1 MERMGFVVRIE
12 EDLER
17 TISQGRLPASGF
29 LPSES
34 LLARQ
39 YGVSRTT
46 VREALLRL
54 SARGLVVQYPGRKS
68 RAVAMDVAVTLENLS
83 VALHAEG
90 PAHPER
96 RRLLEG
102 YLDLKREMTV
112 ELLSDCCERAS
123 ERDLDALSDAC
134 FMLREE
140 ARWKQRPG
148 WVEREFNLL
157 RLAAITANRPGHF
170 LLIQSLERSFW
181 GMARRLLPLL
191 DGESICEWAL
201 AAFSALHDRDAQT
214 LRRKLPPLLQASDER
229 LLRGLSPAQ
238 DAASPS
244 AVTHSPTE
252 LHRNL
257 SAEGK
262 AARSEPSQ
270 EAPFPDLNSSLHAE
284 GEALTSVAAFRESHA
299 RPDAAS
305 DEPWSVAAFREP
317 HASPEAISDEASE
330 PRPPQPHIEPD
341 AAPGEPEPEEPS
353 QQPHSEAMSG
363 EPPSTEQVQETHGGP
378 VVTLRESLSV
388 VRDQESRAEPDA
400 ARVELMWEVQ
410 TQELGTTPGA
420 PTCAPPVR
428 QLQES
433 GTPPGAALG
442 ELSAGFCANPSGCW
456 TGSDKMRPTGGFPP
470 RSVPRGFGCPSGDTA
485 LGRVVTPVRDEDGET
500 GTDPEKL

>member
-1 MERMGFVVRIE
+1 MGFVAHIE

-54 SARGLVVQYPGRKS
+54 SARGLVVQHPGRKS

-90 PAHPER
+90 PDHPER

-112 ELLSDCCERAS
+112 ELLSVCCEQAS
-123 ERDLDALSDAC
+123 ERDLESLSDAC

-140 ARWKQRPG
+140 ARWKKRSG

-157 RLAAITANRPGHF
+157 RLAAIAANRPGHF

-191 DGESICEWAL
+191 DGESICEWAF
-201 AAFSALHDRDAQT
+201 AAFSALHDRDAQA

-229 LLRGLSPAQ
+229 LLQGLSR
-238 DAASPS
+238 

-252 LHRNL
+252 LLRKPLVGRETARN
-257 SAEGK
+257 
-262 AARSEPSQ
+262 EPSQ
-270 EAPFPDLNSSLHAE
+270 EAPFPELNSRPDAE
-284 GEALTSVAAFRESHA
+284 GEEPSSVDTFR
-299 RPDAAS
+299 DA
-305 DEPWSVAAFREP
+305 
-317 HASPEAISDEASE
+317 HASPEAISDEPSE
-330 PRPPQPHIEPD
+330 NGFQQPHIVPD
-341 AAPGEPEPEEPS
+341 AALDEPWPEEPS
-353 QQPHSEAMSG
+353 LRSHSEAMRREPPPMEQIQETRG
-363 EPPSTEQVQETHGGP
+363 EPVAAP
-378 VVTLRESLSV
+378 RESLSV
-388 VRDQESRAEPDA
+388 AREQEFRAEPDA
-400 ARVELMWEVQ
+400 ARVELMWAMQ
-410 TQELGTTPGA
+410 AQDLGTTPGA
-420 PTCAPPVR
+420 APGELSVK
-428 QLQES
+428 QFQES
-433 GTPPGAALG
+433 DTTPGAAPG
-442 ELSAGFCANPSGCW
+442 ELSAELCAKPSGCW
-456 TGSDKMRPTGGFPP
+456 TGSDKMRPTGGPLP
-470 RSVPRGFGCPSGDTA
+470 GSVVCGCGCFLSDTA
-485 LGRVVTPVRDEDGET
+485 LGREVPPVRDEDGEI
-500 GTDPEKL
+500 GDVSEKP